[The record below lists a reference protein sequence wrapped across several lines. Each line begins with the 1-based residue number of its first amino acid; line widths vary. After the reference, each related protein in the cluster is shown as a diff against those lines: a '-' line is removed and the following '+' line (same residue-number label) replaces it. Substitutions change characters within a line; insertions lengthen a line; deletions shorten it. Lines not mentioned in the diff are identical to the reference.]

1 VKTALRGFP
10 DDLLTMQFHGN
21 TFNLPEG
28 TVLLA
33 SSPLYPHQAFRW
45 RQAYGFQFH
54 LEASPA
60 MVRDWLAVP
69 AYISYLGLE
78 VTAGPGLLAD
88 IEAHEQ
94 ELRANGR
101 WMFEQWLDLI
111 GRSR

>member
-78 VTAGPGLLAD
+78 VTAGPAYSLT
-88 IEAHEQ
+88 
-94 ELRANGR
+94 
-101 WMFEQWLDLI
+101 
-111 GRSR
+111 SRPMSRNCAQMGGGCSSSGST